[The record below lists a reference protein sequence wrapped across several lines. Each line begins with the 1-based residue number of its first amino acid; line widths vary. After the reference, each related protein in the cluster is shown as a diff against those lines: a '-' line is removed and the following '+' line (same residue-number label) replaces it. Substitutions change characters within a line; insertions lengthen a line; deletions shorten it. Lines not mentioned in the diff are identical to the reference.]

1 MAETTRYHRVATAN
15 LKKAIMLVFAQ
26 VGSSTREQ
34 ELTADHLVAANL
46 SGHDSHGVGMIPAY
60 LLAWRE
66 KKLTI
71 NAKHTIAVDSGPIL
85 TVDGGLGQ
93 IGRAHV

>member
-1 MAETTRYHRVATAN
+1 MAETTRYHRIAPAN

-34 ELTADHLVAANL
+34 ELTADHLVTANL
-46 SGHDSHGVGMIPAY
+46 AGH
-60 LLAWRE
+60 E
-66 KKLTI
+66 
-71 NAKHTIAVDSGPIL
+71 
-85 TVDGGLGQ
+85 